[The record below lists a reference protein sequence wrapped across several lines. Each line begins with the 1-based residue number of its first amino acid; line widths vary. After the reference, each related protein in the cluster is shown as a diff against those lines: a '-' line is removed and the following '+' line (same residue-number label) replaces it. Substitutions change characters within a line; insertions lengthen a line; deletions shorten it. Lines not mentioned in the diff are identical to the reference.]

1 MDPVL
6 QEQDDSAS
14 VESSVNKAH
23 NGYTCKVCLES
34 FPSSLQLWIH
44 STIHNK
50 TTQPE
55 ISKESLQTFS
65 KKSNVRR
72 DILSQELISSKN
84 KITLK
89 HQCPKCF
96 KLFCSPSKLRRHF
109 LIHTGQKPYSCTVCR
124 KTYRQKVHLKSHLSM
139 SNKCSLSAS
148 IARKKQMLHN
158 GNQTSDLPPPS
169 SLQQH
174 LILCTPVDSSVEL
187 ELQCK
192 ISALQDLRKT
202 EIKTDAVEEPEQPLK
217 SSVCFRFIEQ
227 EQQFFTQKGL
237 KPFQCEICNRAFHL
251 EVNLIRHHKIHSNQ
265 TELVRSPTLGI
276 NSNKTQNDICSHDN
290 GTLNQ
295 DADITSTENQNK
307 TCPCHSCS
315 KGFLSLSKLQR
326 HMMIHTG
333 QRPFGCDICG
343 KTFRQKT
350 HLRVHYRTHAWSKYH
365 KQRSLY
371 INRPPSGVSCD
382 ISSVNHLDQNT
393 LTLQNAVVHVR
404 KVSNVTV
411 KKTQT
416 VKSVQNPGNIQ
427 HKCFQC
433 LKCFPSASKLQ
444 RHEMV
449 HTGLRP
455 FCCLICGKT
464 FRQAPH
470 LKTHERTHCKRSLS
484 VAVRERSLD
493 PEFCSVIFNL
503 LLNKHL

>member
-1 MDPVL
+1 M
-6 QEQDDSAS
+6 
-14 VESSVNKAH
+14 
-23 NGYTCKVCLES
+23 
-34 FPSSLQLWIH
+34 
-44 STIHNK
+44 
-50 TTQPE
+50 
-55 ISKESLQTFS
+55 
-65 KKSNVRR
+65 
-72 DILSQELISSKN
+72 
-84 KITLK
+84 
-89 HQCPKCF
+89 
-96 KLFCSPSKLRRHF
+96 
-109 LIHTGQKPYSCTVCR
+109 
-124 KTYRQKVHLKSHLSM
+124 
-139 SNKCSLSAS
+139 
-148 IARKKQMLHN
+148 
-158 GNQTSDLPPPS
+158 
-169 SLQQH
+169 
-174 LILCTPVDSSVEL
+174 
-187 ELQCK
+187 
-192 ISALQDLRKT
+192 

-237 KPFQCEICNRAFHL
+237 KPFQCEICNRAFRL

-265 TELVRSPTLGI
+265 TELVRSPTPVH
-276 NSNKTQNDICSHDN
+276 NSNTVNGSNSEIIKHLPGSSSADLVVLGVNVKTETQNDICSDDN

-307 TCPCHSCS
+307 TCPAIRKPQRIPTIHQCHSCS

-371 INRPPSGVSCD
+371 IKRPPSGVSWFNTKMATD
-382 ISSVNHLDQNT
+382 VPVQGMMGQKKDYLRNSDVSSVNHLDQAILMMNDQTKDNREPENT

-470 LKTHERTHCKRSLS
+470 LKTHERTHLTFKKRRLHICRICCKNFSSPYKLS
-484 VAVRERSLD
+484 RHLVTHSGIRPYRCILCNKTFTQKVT
-493 PEFCSVIFNL
+493 PKYL
-503 LLNKHL
+503 LLLLHSTNVQELSHI